1 MQKQNIGFVRK
12 YIIYI
17 LFLFLSLLFGVVDF
31 FSNSSISNYFPNKI
45 EIDFNF
51 LEIINFSTSEFT
63 ENFYSKQ
70 KIVSENIRLKQEVQN
85 LRQLVVQNQELVEK
99 LKSFEIFISQT
110 DNLEFQFLNSNLIFI
125 NSSGEFL
132 ISGGKSSNLK
142 SGDIVLNEEGY
153 VIGYL
158 GEVFNDYSILETF
171 SSVRFSLQA
180 MDQKENMF
188 LLTSNGNSLTV
199 SSVGKLNSDDKVGL
213 IFTDVSFGNIGKF
226 PVLNLSLYQQS
237 LTGEKIFITIPIQE
251 KLTSQTNFYIPIN
264 K

>member
-1 MQKQNIGFVRK
+1 MQKQNIGFIRK

-17 LFLFLSLLFGVVDF
+17 LFLFLSLLLGVVDF
-31 FSNSSISNYFPNKI
+31 FSNSSISNYFPNKL
-45 EIDFNF
+45 EIDFNL
-51 LEIINFSTSEFT
+51 LEKINFSNSEFT
-63 ENFYSKQ
+63 DSFYSKQ
-70 KIVSENIRLKQEVQN
+70 KIVSENIRLKQEVLN
-85 LRQLVVQNQELVEK
+85 LRQLVVQNQELEAK
-99 LKSFEIFISQT
+99 LNSFENFISKT

-125 NSSGEFL
+125 NSIGEYL

-180 MDQKENMF
+180 MDKKENLF
-188 LLTSNGNSLTV
+188 LLTSNGNTLTI
-199 SSVGKLNSDDKVGL
+199 SSVGKLNSNDKVSL

-226 PVLNLSLYQQS
+226 PILNLSLNQQT
-237 LTGEKIFITIPIQE
+237 LTGEKIFITIPIDE
-251 KLTSQTNFYIPIN
+251 NFTSQTNFYIPIN